1 MMSQNP
7 PTTDRARRQRGVDTG
22 ARTDAV
28 DRVPD
33 PPDPGGRGRQ
43 TPSRSGQNTSASD
56 LASELGIDR
65 SGIGTTERIGGETDI
80 FLRSSGAEQFGD
92 VVQSDF
98 AEATPFVSPA
108 DVTPSVDADAISA
121 DPQIAP
127 DRRDDVEQRAVEQ
140 TAPDIDFVTP
150 ADLDADVG
158 ASGVTGFA
166 VPEGRRDDVEQ
177 RAVEQTAADLQFVQ
191 ASDLDADVTS
201 EGVTGLA
208 IIDERRDDVADRVR
222 SDIAGDS
229 RFVRPGDVDVEVGRL
244 GVESAGLSDAGR
256 DRVESRQAAA
266 RRRARRRARNEA
278 RREAASELDSEFG
291 DVDIGTGD
299 LTRNGDSFQLKTG
312 VQREIAA
319 DQFNEQLNSQTDLN
333 FNLQAN
339 NVTQT
344 DDGFGLSDRFAD
356 LASRAVAAEEI
367 DAQTD
372 VSLGVTSIEQRD
384 DGTFGVGEFGQRQIA
399 AADIDEQIPSVSIG
413 VQGVER
419 TDSGNFGLSDFGQRQ
434 VAAADLESQIG
445 TEVGPD
451 DVTATDD
458 GEFALDDDFTAGG
471 FN

>member
-291 DVDIGTGD
+291 DVDISTGD
-299 LTRNGDSFQLKTG
+299 LTRDGDSFGLNENT
-312 VQREIAA
+312 QREIAA
-319 DQFNEQLNSQTDLN
+319 SEFDAQTPD
-333 FNLQAN
+333 
-339 NVTQT
+339 T
-344 DDGFGLSDRFAD
+344 DISPGDITDSGDGFGLDFQ
-356 LASRAVAAEEI
+356 ASRRVAASSFERDLENVDEVYTSWLEPRGDGFRLNPAGEQLVATANI
-367 DAQTD
+367 DAQLSAVDIGFGD
-372 VSLGVTSIEQRD
+372 VTRD
-384 DGTFGVGEFGQRQIA
+384 G
-399 AADIDEQIPSVSIG
+399 
-413 VQGVER
+413 
-419 TDSGNFGLSDFGQRQ
+419 DSFGLSQSGRRKVGANELTDE
-434 VAAADLESQIG
+434 LG
-445 TEVGPD
+445 TTVEPGDVTLSGDEVG
-451 DVTATDD
+451 
-458 GEFALDDDFTAGG
+458 LSDDFVDNNPGV
-471 FN
+471 FD